1 MASGF
6 RTRFSPAPT
15 GYLHVGGA
23 RSALFCWLAARHND
37 GEVLLRVEDTNAE
50 LYRPEY
56 LENLL
61 STFEW
66 LGLGFDGETVFQS
79 RRAER
84 YAEVTAHLVETGR
97 AYGCDCTTEVVK
109 ERTKGSG
116 YDGHCRDR
124 GLVPG
129 PGVAARFRVPDDGV
143 TEFDDIVRGHVKF
156 EHDKIDDFIVQ
167 RADGSAVFFVPNA
180 VDDLDM
186 EITHVVRGDDLLN
199 TVPRVLLIR
208 RHMQGGDRLPEPIY
222 AHLPMI
228 VNESRKKLSK
238 RRDDVSVED
247 FKDRGYLPDAMCNYL
262 AVLGWGPP
270 DGVEIRQRE
279 EIVDLFRLEDVVPSS
294 AFFDRQKLDHFNA
307 HYLREMSATD
317 AVTAAGPW
325 LPPELGP
332 QLNDPGLNDLAPH
345 IQERARTLQE
355 FGEMAAFLFGDD
367 VEVDPASWTKGVDK
381 LPAAGAIL
389 DSAAKAYADAEW
401 APEILHA
408 ITQAIAEEHGLG
420 LAKAQAPIRVA
431 VTGRTVGPPL
441 FESMVA
447 LGRQRTLK
455 RIASARSRIGETVR

>member
-1 MASGF
+1 MTF

-23 RSALFCWLAARHND
+23 RSALFCWLAARHNE

-56 LENLL
+56 LDNLL
-61 STFEW
+61 RTFEW
-66 LGLGFDGETVFQS
+66 LGLGFDGETVYQS
-79 RRAER
+79 KRAER
-84 YAEVTAHLVETGR
+84 YAAVTAHLVDTGR
-97 AYGCDCTTEVVK
+97 AYGCDCTTEVMK

-129 PGVAARFRVPDDGV
+129 PGVAVRFRVPDEGV
-143 TEFDDIVRGHVKF
+143 TEFDDIVRGHVVF

-199 TVPRVLLIR
+199 TVPKVLLIR
-208 RHMQGGDRLPEPIY
+208 RHMEGGDRIPEPIY
-222 AHLPMI
+222 AHLPLI
-228 VNESRKKLSK
+228 VNEKRKKLSK

-247 FKDRGYLPDAMCNYL
+247 YKDRGYLPEAMCNYL

-270 DGVEIRQRE
+270 DGIEIRPRE
-279 EIVDLFRLEDVVPSS
+279 EIVELFRLEDVVPSS
-294 AFFDRQKLDHFNA
+294 AFFDKQKLDHFNA
-307 HYLREMSATD
+307 HYLRALSPVEAI
-317 AVTAAGPW
+317 AAAGPW
-325 LPPELGP
+325 LDPELGSE
-332 QLNDPGLNDLAPH
+332 LNDLAPH

-355 FGEMAAFLFGDD
+355 FGEMAAFLVGDS
-367 VEVDPASWTKGVDK
+367 VEVDEASWAKGVEK
-381 LPAAGAIL
+381 LAAAGAIL
-389 DSAAKAYADAEW
+389 DSATKAYAEADW
-401 APEILHA
+401 VPETLHA
-408 ITQAIAEEHGLG
+408 ITQGIAEEHGLG
-420 LAKAQAPIRVA
+420 LSKAQSPIRVA

-441 FESMVA
+441 FESLVA
-447 LGRQRTLK
+447 LGRDRTLK
-455 RIASARSRIGETVR
+455 RIAAARTRLG